1 MKKLTKEDTWKT
13 DELKK
18 HIRGYEEDSIR
29 RGEKMRRSEDER
41 RHRSGASLDR
51 RHRDRDREERRDGE
65 KLKEREQKERTKH
78 REPERDRDLD
88 RRREDSREKMDERN
102 ERERD
107 RRKDREKDRGADTD
121 RYRDGERG
129 SKDRRYDRAEKENR
143 EKERERERSKET
155 MSEREKERERERR
168 RAEKERERR
177 SDRDRRKDEDRDMAR
192 DVAKM
197 RLQDGETERER
208 DRRERHR
215 SRDYTKETEHHRE
228 GKDKNRD
235 RERRERHGDRE
246 HSGYR
251 ESREHRREKEEE
263 ERRRRDRDLHGGGEM
278 RDSERERRHRE
289 QKGSEGRIH
298 GDRDREREKK
308 ERDRD
313 REKRHTEE
321 SDRMKREIQNTAS
334 GHKHRDHRGDKE
346 DEMVGRSQTSWRSNQ
361 GDLSDPEIPVEN
373 EEKTSG
379 EDNEEVDYEEDFE
392 DYEEDFE
399 DADEDECGSEEE
411 KEKAEEEISPEKR
424 EEIRAIQR
432 AMDEENERVG
442 SSHSRPTTEESLT
455 SRTATDSQTR
465 QSRPQRGVID
475 FVSAKRREVSKKV
488 SSRQKKRSAE
498 LLRLIDLDFSIT
510 FSLLDLPPVNE
521 YDMYIKSFGTT
532 NTRQAYV
539 QCNEDNADREVQT
552 EETDTSDKWTQH
564 PAETSISCGG
574 PDQSQN
580 AVGDTALRTNFD
592 SRRLVSFL
600 RSAAQVMSVL
610 LEEDRAQ
617 KHALT
622 RLKSQSDSLS
632 FSDGCLQLN
641 TRLSFL
647 HGRQVSHLHFSDAQ
661 RQTLLSVHA
670 PSSLPSAIRL
680 DSQSV
685 ICVWNIWEPSRPQ
698 KILVYESEV
707 CCCCFSPG
715 KAMLVFAGTTVG
727 SVVLWDLREPS
738 SSHYSLTIGES
749 DWTLRYPTFSTDAV
763 LSGSG
768 HLSTVQSVEPVSVP
782 VSEGLRP
789 ELPLL
794 ANQEESLGLSFQL
807 ASLDEK
813 GVLNLWVV
821 VELPKSSDAGSQTD
835 LGLRPGGKV
844 KLLHSSSLQT
854 CDSGSSPHD
863 IGHPGP
869 LQALLLKFLPSD
881 PSHYFIGTNMGV
893 VNHGTRH
900 GLKAPPKFYSPLVA
914 GFRPVQVRSLEFCP
928 SGQPHFLVGC
938 DDGSVRLHSVQS
950 EQPLLEW
957 TGSTGGDE
965 VVSVQWA
972 LTRPAVFC
980 VLDAASCLHIWDLV
994 EDDQRPVLTER
1005 VDVDRV
1011 TTMAVFGDPA
1021 KQNTYSGIA
1030 LAKHS
1035 GRIEIH
1041 YFRKQFTVPTPA
1053 DSKKLDRLLQDAF

>member
-18 HIRGYEEDSIR
+18 HMRGYEEDSIK

-41 RHRSGASLDR
+41 RHRSGVSVDR

-65 KLKEREQKERTKH
+65 RLKEREQKERTKH
-78 REPERDRDLD
+78 RELERDKDLD

-102 ERERD
+102 ERERE
-107 RRKDREKDRGADTD
+107 RRKDREKDRGLDTD

-143 EKERERERSKET
+143 EKERERERYKET
-155 MSEREKERERERR
+155 MSEREKEKERDRR
-168 RAEKERERR
+168 RAEKERDRR
-177 SDRDRRKDEDRDMAR
+177 SDRDRKKDEDRDIAR

-197 RLQDGETERER
+197 RLQDGEMETER

-215 SRDYTKETEHHRE
+215 SRGYMKETEHHRE
-228 GKDKNRD
+228 GKDKNRERD
-235 RERRERHGDRE
+235 RKERHGDRE
-246 HSGYR
+246 QSGYR
-251 ESREHRREKEEE
+251 EGREHRREKEEV
-263 ERRRRDRDLHGGGEM
+263 ERRRRERDLRGGGEM

-289 QKGSEGRIH
+289 QKGSEGRVH
-298 GDRDREREKK
+298 GDRDRDQERERK
-308 ERDRD
+308 ERDRH
-313 REKRHTEE
+313 REKRHGEE
-321 SDRMKREIQNTAS
+321 SDQTKREIQNTAS
-334 GHKHRDHRGDKE
+334 SHKHRDHRGDKE
-346 DEMVGRSQTSWRSNQ
+346 
-361 GDLSDPEIPVEN
+361 VEN

-379 EDNEEVDYEEDFE
+379 EDYEEVDYEEDFE

-399 DADEDECGSEEE
+399 DVDEDEHGSEEE
-411 KEKAEEEISPEKR
+411 KEEADKDLSPERR

-442 SSHSRPTTEESLT
+442 SSQSRPTTQESLPP
-455 SRTATDSQTR
+455 RTDTQTR

-475 FVSAKRREVSKKV
+475 FVSAKRREVNQKV

-498 LLRLIDLDFSIT
+498 LLRMIDLDFSIT

-539 QCNEDNADREVQT
+539 QCNEDNTDREVQT
-552 EETDTSDKWTQH
+552 EETDMSDKWTQH
-564 PAETSISCGG
+564 PAEFSVSCGG

-600 RSAAQVMSVL
+600 RSATQVMSVL
-610 LEEDRAQ
+610 LEEDRAE

-641 TRLSFL
+641 TRLPFL

-670 PSSLPSAIRL
+670 PSSMSSAIRL
-680 DSQSV
+680 DSQSI

-707 CCCCFSPG
+707 CCCCLSPG
-715 KAMLVFAGTTVG
+715 KAMLVFAGTSVG

-768 HLSTVQSVEPVSVP
+768 HLSAVQSVEPVSVP

-854 CDSGSSPHD
+854 CDSGSSLHD
-863 IGHPGP
+863 LGHPGP

-881 PSHYFIGTNMGV
+881 SSHYFIGTNMGV

-900 GLKAPPKFYSPLVA
+900 GLKAPPKFYCPLVA
-914 GFRPVQVRSLEFCP
+914 GFRPVQVSSLEFCP

-957 TGSTGGDE
+957 TGSTAGEE

-1005 VDVDRV
+1005 IDVDRV

-1041 YFRKQFTVPTPA
+1041 YLRKRFTVPTPA
-1053 DSKKLDRLLQDAF
+1053 DSEKLDSLIQDAF